1 VNGTCLHGLMK
12 VEYLVLSFGLEQ
24 VQARVEL
31 LAALVD
37 MADDL
42 PLVLL
47 DAFPDLF
54 QEWDAVAGRVPR
66 PKTEILF

>member
-1 VNGTCLHGLMK
+1 MK
-12 VEYLVLSFGLEQ
+12 VEYLVLGFGLEQ

-47 DAFPDLF
+47 DALPDLL
-54 QEWDAVAGRVPR
+54 QEWDAVAGSVPG
-66 PKTEILF
+66 PIQEI